1 MARNR
6 AVLAYIPLHSQA
18 SVERTEWQ
26 EGDVQKEG
34 PAFKAP
40 RNVVSQNNEQQQQ
53 QKALGIM
60 EWCNPSML
68 FLHAL

>member
-40 RNVVSQNNEQQQQ
+40 SNVLVIEISLINNLKVLQ
-53 QKALGIM
+53 
-60 EWCNPSML
+60 
-68 FLHAL
+68 